1 MEAQVP
7 SGQALRHKLSVVLVK
22 EKLRDEQTCRH
33 LLVRMSAQLEFKTV
47 AEMLGHTWTQ
57 VLVKF

>member
-47 AEMLGHTWTQ
+47 AEMLGHT
-57 VLVKF
+57 